1 MTSPLYTA
9 ADQSLAHLLKTS
21 SLARL
26 LSQDREQLVAQ
37 SHFISYYH
45 PRADR
50 ERAEQL
56 LKATYGKTKADGLFL
71 VRNCTASSQDF
82 SLSLIYN
89 ERCYHYKIQL
99 LYDIYFS
106 IGKPTSHR
114 ALLACTCVAFSA

>member
-1 MTSPLYTA
+1 MTSSLYNA
-9 ADQSLAHLLKTS
+9 ADQSLAHV
-21 SLARL
+21 
-26 LSQDREQLVAQ
+26 LSQEREQLVAQ
-37 SHFISYYH
+37 SHLISYYH

-50 ERAEQL
+50 EHAEQL
-56 LKATYGKTKADGLFL
+56 LKATYGKKKVDGLFL

-106 IGKPTSHR
+106 IGRATSHR
-114 ALLACTCVAFSA
+114 TMLACTLVSFSS